1 MFYILEH
8 QVRPDGVVNTLA
20 EVARTTFAM
29 AYSYFYDRCS
39 KMSANEQFM
48 SVHIMLVDDKLA
60 VVDKKDIV
68 TSYVEPAAPSEEAE

>member
-39 KMSANEQFM
+39 KMSANEQFK

-60 VVDKKDIV
+60 VIDHKVIV
-68 TSYVEPAAPSEEAE
+68 TSYVEPAPAETEE